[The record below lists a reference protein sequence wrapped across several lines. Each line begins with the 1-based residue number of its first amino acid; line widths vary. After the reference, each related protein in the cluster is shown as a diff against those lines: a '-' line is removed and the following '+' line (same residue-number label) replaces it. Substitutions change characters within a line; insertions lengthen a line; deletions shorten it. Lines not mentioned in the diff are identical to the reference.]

1 MGILKKGLV
10 VSCQAKP
17 DEPMFGPEIM
27 ARFAKAAEEGGAVGV
42 RVNTYPDLC
51 AVRKATSLP
60 ILGLIKTTHE
70 GFWPYITTTMEDV
83 DLVVKSGAEIVC
95 IDATTYPR
103 YDGNDFPTFYHLVRD
118 KYPNVEI
125 LADIS
130 TFEEGVRADELGC
143 DYVATTLWGYTPDTT
158 DQGATLIQELREPNI
173 DLVAELAKV
182 VKAPI
187 VAEGR
192 FWDSTYAIKAIK
204 AGAHAVTIGAGITRP
219 QIITKKIVDD
229 IHRECEI

>member
-1 MGILKKGLV
+1 MGLLKKGLV
-10 VSCQAKP
+10 VSCQATK
-17 DEPMFGPEIM
+17 DEPMHGSDIM
-27 ARFAKAAEEGGAVGV
+27 ARMAIAAQMGGAVAV
-42 RVNTYPDLC
+42 RVNTYSDLC
-51 AVRKATSLP
+51 AVRKAVDIP
-60 ILGLIKTTHE
+60 ILGLIKTVHE

-83 DLVVKSGAEIVC
+83 DLVVQSGAEIVC
-95 IDATTYPR
+95 IDATFYPR
-103 YDGNDFPTFYHLVRD
+103 YDGNDFSTFYKLVRE

-130 TFEEGVRADELGC
+130 TYEEGVRADELGC

-158 DQGATLIQELREPNI
+158 DKTSDIIQELREPNI
-173 DLVAELAKV
+173 ELVRDLAKV
-182 VKAPI
+182 CKAPI

-192 FWDSTYAIKAIK
+192 FWDSTKAIEALK

-229 IHRECEI
+229 IKAAIEL

>member
-42 RVNTYPDLC
+42 RVNTYADLC

-60 ILGLIKTTHE
+60 ILGLIKTVHE

-83 DLVVKSGAEIVC
+83 DLVVQSGAEIVC

-103 YDGNDFPTFYHLVRD
+103 YDGNDFPTFYRLVRE
-118 KYPNVEI
+118 KYPNIEI

-130 TFEEGVRADELGC
+130 TFEEGVRADELGA

-158 DQGATLIQELREPNI
+158 DQAATLIQELREPNV
-173 DLVAELAKV
+173 DLVAELYKAI
-182 VKAPI
+182 KAPI

-192 FWDSTYAIKAIK
+192 FWDSSHAIKAFK
-204 AGAHAVTIGAGITRP
+204 AGAHVVTIGAGITRP

-229 IHRECEI
+229 IHRECDI

>member
-1 MGILKKGLV
+1 MGVLKKGLI
-10 VSCQAKP
+10 VSCQATP
-17 DEPMFGPEIM
+17 EEPMHGSDIM
-27 ARFAKAAEEGGAVGV
+27 ARMAIAAQMGGAVAV
-42 RVNTYPDLC
+42 RVNTYSDLC
-51 AVRKATSLP
+51 AVRKAVNIP
-60 ILGLIKTTHE
+60 ILGLIKTVHE
-70 GFWPYITTTMEDV
+70 GYWPYITTTMEDV

-103 YDGNDFPTFYHLVRD
+103 YDGNDFPTFYKLVRE
-118 KYPNVEI
+118 KYPNIEI

-130 TFEEGVRADELGC
+130 TYEEGVIADDLGC

-158 DQGATLIQELREPNI
+158 NKNTDLIQELREPNVE
-173 DLVAELAKV
+173 LVRQLAKV
-182 VKAPI
+182 CKSPI

-192 FWDSTYAIKAIK
+192 FWDSTKAIEALK

-229 IHRECEI
+229 INKAVGL